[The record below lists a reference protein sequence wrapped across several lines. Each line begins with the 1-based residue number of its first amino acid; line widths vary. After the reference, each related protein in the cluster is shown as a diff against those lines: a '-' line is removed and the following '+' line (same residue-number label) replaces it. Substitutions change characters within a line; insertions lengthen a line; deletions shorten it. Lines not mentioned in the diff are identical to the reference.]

1 MEALDYVFEQIKKI
15 ASKYKIEKVVLF
27 GSRARGDNSRVSDYD
42 IAIFG
47 NELSPIDKALFSFDI
62 EEISTLKKID
72 IVFIDESLDDELIRN
87 ITKEGVVIYEQI
99 KE

>member
-1 MEALDYVFEQIKKI
+1 MEALDYVLEQIKKI

-42 IAIFG
+42 IAICG

-72 IVFIDESLDDELIRN
+72 IVFVDESLDDELIKN
-87 ITKEGVVIYEQI
+87 ITKEGEVIYEQI

>member
-1 MEALDYVFEQIKKI
+1 MEALDYVLEQIKKI

-42 IAIFG
+42 IAICG
-47 NELSPIDKALFSFDI
+47 NVLSPIDKALFSFDI

-72 IVFIDESLDDELIRN
+72 IVFVDESLDDEFKSVG
-87 ITKEGVVIYEQI
+87 TVSV
-99 KE
+99 